1 MPSVSDPKLWQ
12 VRVKKGMERIA
23 AMALMNKVIDFAT
36 KGKPLTILSATY
48 AENIENFIFVE
59 AYKIE
64 SVKEAIEG
72 LHFCY
77 FKIEMVNLNEM
88 TKLYEDQDQNLSMP
102 EEGQWVR
109 IKEGL
114 YQDDLGQVERIV
126 DKNKIY
132 VKLIPRMNIGS
143 GRGANA
149 GFLRPQQQAFNKQ
162 NFP

>member
-1 MPSVSDPKLWQ
+1 VSDPKLWQ